1 MLAAKLPST
10 TTLIERLIALGA
22 VACLLVGVALVLRP
36 FVTGILFGSIIVITT
51 WPIRDWLVRQGLSVG
66 LTATVLLLVAV
77 GTVGVPAIILA
88 PGLENGWSTASSVFR
103 RTSWDRRNCRTGL
116 LKSLG

>member
-36 FVTGILFGSIIVITT
+36 FVSRRQAHDCAKGS
-51 WPIRDWLVRQGLSVG
+51 
-66 LTATVLLLVAV
+66 
-77 GTVGVPAIILA
+77 GTVQAANPGDHAKGQGRQHQNDNGRAGFVYAGLA
-88 PGLENGWSTASSVFR
+88 RLFR
-103 RTSWDRRNCRTGL
+103 LLRNA
-116 LKSLG
+116 